1 MFNIH
6 SMMNEYWDLM
16 ESCWA
21 GGSEVGAR
29 RAHLPSPKVI
39 WPRLVQSTGPQAW
52 SARVSAM
59 PLGSRD
65 SVDGEACAR

>member
-1 MFNIH
+1 MLNIH
-6 SMMNEYWDLM
+6 SMMSEYWDLM

-29 RAHLPSPKVI
+29 RAHLPSPKVTQ
-39 WPRLVQSTGPQAW
+39 PRLVQSTGPQGF
-52 SARVSAM
+52 SDM